1 MNTSNLN
8 SSVLQGAIAF
18 TGKLAS
24 MTRAEAFALVRQHG
38 GSPSE
43 TVSKKT
49 KAVVV
54 GELGWPLLDD
64 GRPSK
69 KLSAAASY
77 AVPTV
82 SERRFLEWIGRAAPD
97 TFAKTYT
104 AEQLAALSGLSTER
118 LDELA
123 RLGILTEREG
133 LFGFRELAAA
143 RQVAKLLA
151 ADVPLSSIIRSLHE
165 IRQWLPEA
173 GLANLRLTSEGP
185 SLLLEQAQGRTNTKG
200 QFVLPVAGGSEHPDA
215 LFDQAQQAEESGD
228 VGTAERLYTSLIR
241 SDPSDPAPAF
251 NLGNLLRSMGRKVEA
266 EAAFRKAVAADRRFG
281 EAWYNLSD
289 LLDEQ
294 GRVLDAID
302 CLQRAIKADPD
313 YIDALFNL
321 ALLLQRTDRHQE
333 AAKYWREYL
342 SRDSQS
348 DWASRAKRSL
358 KYCEMSAALSTSEAH
373 SESDRRKKT

>member
-1 MNTSNLN
+1 MNTSEPS

-24 MTRAEAFALVRQHG
+24 MSRTEAFAVVRQHG

-69 KLSAAASY
+69 KLSTAASY

-82 SERRFLEWIGRAAPD
+82 SERRFLEWIGRAVPD
-97 TFAKTYT
+97 SFAKTYT
-104 AEQLAALSGLSTER
+104 TEKLAALSGLGTER
-118 LDELA
+118 LQELV
-123 RLGILTEREG
+123 RLGLLMERDG
-133 LFGFRELAAA
+133 LFGFHELAAA
-143 RQVAKLLA
+143 RQLAKLLA

-173 GLANLRLTSEGP
+173 GLANLRLTAEGA
-185 SLLLEQAQGRTNTKG
+185 SLLLEQPQGQTNTKG
-200 QFVLPVAGGSEHPDA
+200 QFVLPVSGGCEHPDA
-215 LFDQAQQAEESGD
+215 LFEQAQQAEESGD
-228 VGTAERLYTSLIR
+228 VGTAERLYTQVMR
-241 SDPSDPAPAF
+241 REPTDPAPAF
-251 NLGNLLRSMGRKVEA
+251 NLGNLLRSIGRKVEA

-313 YIDALFNL
+313 YIDAIFNL

-348 DWASRAKRSL
+348 DWASRARRSL
-358 KYCEMSAALSTSEAH
+358 KYCEMSVASPAGEAH
-373 SESDRRKKT
+373 DPRKSQP